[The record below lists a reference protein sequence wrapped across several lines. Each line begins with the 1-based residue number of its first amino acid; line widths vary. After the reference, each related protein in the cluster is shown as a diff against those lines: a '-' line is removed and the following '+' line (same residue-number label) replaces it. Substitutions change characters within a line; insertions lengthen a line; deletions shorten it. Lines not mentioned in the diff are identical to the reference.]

1 MTEKNN
7 ETTCD
12 NLSIERLFKDAKDD
26 ECKAIEKKYKVE
38 IRGLLNQR
46 RQAAKLVANL
56 DRELEDL
63 KLKITHEI
71 EGL

>member
-1 MTEKNN
+1 MSENK
-7 ETTCD
+7 TTCD
-12 NLSIERLFKDAKDD
+12 NLNIERLFKDAKDD

-38 IRGLLNQR
+38 IRGLLNQKR
-46 RQAAKLVANL
+46 NAAQLVANI
-56 DRELEDL
+56 DRELADL